1 MKYNDYLKF
10 WMDVLVHPGKATKR
24 ALTIK
29 DALKLYYTL
38 AIIPVV
44 LGVVMVFVFGGVRSF
59 SSSTSMF
66 AAFPSLMGLLS
77 TYGLEIGIGYLL
89 FAILVMTPINAFIN
103 SGVYHLL
110 IGRLFKIYDKKYPKV
125 FTAAI
130 FGTLPALM
138 VYWLYPSGIVG
149 TVVMGIFGLW
159 GVIVEIIAFSNQL
172 GMSRIKTLG
181 TFVLYIAV
189 VAAIVFVLALLVSFA
204 FMRVF

>member
-1 MKYNDYLKF
+1 MKFICIKYFGIYSLSDYVKYNDYLKF

-103 SGVYHLL
+103 SGVMT
-110 IGRLFKIYDKKYPKV
+110 RMANNRYPMPISNPYV
-125 FTAAI
+125 LSNPIRDGNAANMLVDELNDL
-130 FGTLPALM
+130 TPPNTNTM
-138 VYWLYPSGIVG
+138 TTPSTTGI
-149 TVVMGIFGLW
+149 
-159 GVIVEIIAFSNQL
+159 S
-172 GMSRIKTLG
+172 
-181 TFVLYIAV
+181 
-189 VAAIVFVLALLVSFA
+189 
-204 FMRVF
+204 